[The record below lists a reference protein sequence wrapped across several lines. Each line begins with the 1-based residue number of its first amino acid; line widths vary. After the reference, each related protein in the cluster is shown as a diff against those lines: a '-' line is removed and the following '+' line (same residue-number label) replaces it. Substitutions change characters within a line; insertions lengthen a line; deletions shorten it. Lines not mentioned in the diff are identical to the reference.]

1 MVCGINQ
8 HKHHHVISLLSGVA
22 AGQRFPCSSSS
33 SRLLLT
39 FILQIDTKAV
49 AGARGY
55 KNPRSVANRITN
67 LKKRYNLP
75 ITASQSGSRKVG
87 DSSPSSEVQVP
98 VTPNKNKVT
107 KARTTRGRAVKVPK
121 KAGKATTS
129 GSEESDGDSDEKGM
143 IYAAPKKL
151 SKLLNTTTDE
161 SSGGE
166 DTKSFINKAQKV
178 SDEEEAEASDGGA
191 EGQEDGDEM
200 EESEALK
207 VEVEHNDEV

>member
-1 MVCGINQ
+1 M
-8 HKHHHVISLLSGVA
+8 ISFLSGVG
-22 AGQRFPCSSSS
+22 AGQRFPYLSSP

-49 AGARGY
+49 AEARGY

-75 ITASQSGSRKVG
+75 ITASQSGSRKAG

-98 VTPNKNKVT
+98 VTPHKNKVT

-129 GSEESDGDSDEKGM
+129 GDEESDGESDEKGM

-151 SKLLNTTTDE
+151 SKLLNTTTNE
-161 SSGGE
+161 SSGRE
-166 DTKSFINKAQKV
+166 DTKGFIYKAPKV
-178 SDEEEAEASDGGA
+178 PDEEEADASDGGA
-191 EGQEDGDEM
+191 EGQEDGGEV
-200 EESEALK
+200 EESEVLR
-207 VEVEHNDEV
+207 VEDDHNDEV